1 MIMDLKEKEIYISF
15 LEAVNSA
22 FSVEELFQRTLE
34 IIQNHFN
41 SQRIQVWKR
50 IEDTN
55 QYSIEFESTKEKN
68 DSMLAIRINET
79 TGDNNEITQEINI
92 SEKSFISVGINSI
105 YKVNISNNKIIAL
118 CFKDKNKKLSASEMS
133 LLESLMKQFKQC
145 FPRLEEYCKNSD
157 SNKRLQHQ
165 NQILREKDRLRT
177 NFINNISHELRTP
190 LSSVLGFSNMLISN
204 KNIPEKEEREIA
216 KQIYE
221 AANRLSNLITDF
233 LEISKI
239 DSDTWAINSE
249 TTDIGELI
257 KKSIDEFSSLN
268 KNYKIKYEI
277 ASNYPL
283 IKTDPRLLRQVIDNL
298 LSNAIKYS
306 LKNKNISVELL
317 NNEKE
322 IIISIIDNGV
332 GISNEELPKIFN
344 RFFRSDNEE
353 IKDISGTGLGL
364 AICKSITESLS
375 GKIEVEST
383 IGKGSKFTL
392 ILPS

>member
-22 FSVEELFQRTLE
+22 STIEELFQKPLE

-41 SQRIQVWKR
+41 SERIQIWRK

-55 QYSIEFESTKEKN
+55 QYSVELELTKEKSN
-68 DSMLAIRINET
+68 SLLAIRINEIAPET
-79 TGDNNEITQEINI
+79 NI
-92 SEKSFISVGINSI
+92 PEKLFIDSGINSLH
-105 YKVNISNNKIIAL
+105 KTNISNNKLLVL
-118 CFKDKNKKLSASEMS
+118 CFKDKNKKLNDVEIN
-133 LLESLMKQFKQC
+133 LLTNLTKQFKQC
-145 FPRLEEYCKNSD
+145 FPKLEEHYKNSD
-157 SNKRLQHQ
+157 NNKRLQHQ
-165 NQILREKDRLRT
+165 NQILREKDLLRT

-216 KQIYE
+216 KQIFE
-221 AANRLSNLITDF
+221 AATRLSKLITDF

-239 DSDTWAINSE
+239 DSDAWLINAE

-257 KKSIDEFSSLN
+257 KKSVDEFSSLN
-268 KNYKIKYEI
+268 KDCKIKYEI

-283 IKTDPRLLRQVIDNL
+283 IKTDPRLLRQIIDNL

-306 LKNKNISVELL
+306 LENKNISIELL
-317 NNEKE
+317 NSENEIK
-322 IIISIIDNGV
+322 ISVIDNGV

-344 RFFRSDNEE
+344 RFFRSSNED

-364 AICKSITESLS
+364 AICKSIIESLN
-375 GKIEVEST
+375 GEIYVEST
-383 IGKGSKFTL
+383 LKKGSKFTVK
-392 ILPS
+392 LPV